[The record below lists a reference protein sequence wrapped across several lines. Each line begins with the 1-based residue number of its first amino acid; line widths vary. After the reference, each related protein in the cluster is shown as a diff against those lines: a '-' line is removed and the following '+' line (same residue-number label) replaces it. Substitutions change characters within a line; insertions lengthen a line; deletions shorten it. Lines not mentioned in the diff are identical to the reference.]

1 MIYDMQQKEEEEE
14 KKNGGPQ
21 KPRKT
26 HCTGCN
32 GKFKEDWLEV
42 DQECPDCGY
51 ITCESCACS
60 NSLGATMP
68 LIL

>member
-1 MIYDMQQKEEEEE
+1 MQQKEEEEE
-14 KKNGGPQ
+14 KKNGGPP

-32 GKFKEDWLEV
+32 GKFKDDWLEV

-60 NSLGATMP
+60 NDLGASTP
-68 LIL
+68 LISR